1 MVLLAYDF
9 LKKYS
14 EEIEPWTILEFVK
27 EYRKLNENRLAYL
40 NIGYLKPEKF
50 KEYKKKVLLKL

>member
-1 MVLLAYDF
+1 MRNKYENKEEMEAWTLLD
-9 LKKYS
+9 
-14 EEIEPWTILEFVK
+14 FVK

-50 KEYKKKVLLKL
+50 KEYKQKV

>member
-1 MVLLAYDF
+1 M
-9 LKKYS
+9 
-14 EEIEPWTILEFVK
+14 LEFVK

-50 KEYKKKVLLKL
+50 KEYKKKVFFYSKVFYLNH

>member
-1 MVLLAYDF
+1 MVIFSKLKNKCENKEEMEAWTLLD
-9 LKKYS
+9 
-14 EEIEPWTILEFVK
+14 FVK

-50 KEYKKKVLLKL
+50 KEYKQKV